1 MKTMRRFYRRIIFSK
16 TPLKTQYKYRDIFQI
31 LPIDSKVAPTNPYA
45 EDFPLFLEYY
55 IDFEEDETT
64 EKIDI
69 FTEVAIQEKKEFEIV
84 NLLSVLTNH
93 RFFKYQTD
101 RNSWAITTPNVDY
114 DKLGEEVR
122 NLYNNQYSSWVLAGY
137 MYPGLKDELEIV
149 DFTEEI
155 FPKINLVLPYYKY
168 FTDNPIEKKDSEI
181 QFPETITDCL
191 DSYFELSDK
200 TRQKVKSSI
209 YLACDG
215 IDIADRKR
223 SLGFLSFI
231 SAIEG
236 LVGLEVSEKEITFD
250 CKSCKAIQNS
260 PYHCHECGKPIWG
273 ITTKFVEF
281 LKKFVAG
288 SESSARTYKKIYDLR
303 SKITHRSQLFI
314 GDYELSL
321 EEKHLNIEYTD
332 WLMRL
337 KTLQLFRLSL
347 SNWLRYQDKRNK

>member
-1 MKTMRRFYRRIIFSK
+1 MRRFYRRIIFSK
-16 TPLKTQYKYRDIFQI
+16 TPLKTQYNYRNIFQI
-31 LPIDSKVAPTNPYA
+31 LPIDSKIAPTNPYA

-69 FTEVAIQEKKEFEIV
+69 FTEVAIQQKKEFEIV

-101 RNSWAITTPNVDY
+101 RNSWAITTPNVGY
-114 DKLGEEVR
+114 DKLDEKMK
-122 NLYNNQYSSWVLAGY
+122 NLYNNQYSSWILAGY

-149 DFTEEI
+149 DFTEDK
-155 FPKINLVLPYYKY
+155 FTKINLSSPYYQY
-168 FTDNPIEKKDSEI
+168 FTDNPIEKKDGEI

-200 TRQKVKSSI
+200 TRHKVKSCI

-236 LVGLEVSEKEITFD
+236 LVGLEVSDDEITFD
-250 CKSCKAIQNS
+250 CKSCQAIQES
-260 PYHCHECGKPIWG
+260 PYHCPQCGKPIWG
-273 ITTKFVEF
+273 IKTKFVEF

-288 SESSARTYKKIYDLR
+288 SENSARTYKEIYNLR
-303 SKITHRSQLFI
+303 SKITHRSQLFT

-321 EEKHLNIEYTD
+321 EEKHLNIEHTD

-347 SNWLRYQDKRNK
+347 SNWLRYPKKLKN